1 MEKEENVYEETTPTE
16 EFAEASENGALT
28 VLGKFKDVGALVRA
42 YESLQAEFTR
52 RSQRLRQLE
61 KASENFK
68 KKERLSG
75 AEKLR
80 KAAESKRDEQKEFD
94 AFIAD
99 TVSRF
104 EENKK
109 PDAETLDVCEPNQK
123 GEEDVLLEEREKEN
137 KVQGETH
144 KAEVLRMETAQGL
157 DAKAQENDIGEVTKP
172 FAHGG
177 EAQGIA
183 EDLFERAVKDEAVR
197 LRIIGEY
204 LASLGKSDA
213 PLTAVGGGTFA
224 APPIKAK
231 TVSEAGNMA
240 LLYFRKPIV

>member
-157 DAKAQENDIGEVTKP
+157 DAKAARRRAERETEKEITVWHCRNCAEHGCGCCGAGDIRFNVVGEGDWALK
-172 FAHGG
+172 
-177 EAQGIA
+177 A
-183 EDLFERAVKDEAVR
+183 ERKGDESR
-197 LRIIGEY
+197 
-204 LASLGKSDA
+204 
-213 PLTAVGGGTFA
+213 
-224 APPIKAK
+224 
-231 TVSEAGNMA
+231 N
-240 LLYFRKPIV
+240 